1 MALKKNYFKGLQS
14 GVNNSPI
21 KMHHMQPGPIGVGT
35 RAIGNLFNKVFGNT
49 ALTEQQKKQLEAN
62 KKSVEEGKQFTSK
75 ELLNMDPKVITA
87 RQAAEMTPPQT
98 KDEYNERAYIRP
110 YDNRNEGGGILGT
123 GINLAYNNPKLLD
136 IAMKI
141 PGLNNYIVDQ
151 AKEQMKRSGG
161 GSSTD
166 IKQENPEVID
176 SRYEERIQEIKDQ
189 NQEVKDVI
197 ARGEK
202 ELYINNFGWSEE
214 DFKIK
219 ETPSKKEFLKDY
231 LPNYDGNQEL
241 DNHWSY
247 KQGGKTPNPL
257 DQFFTDKDLYQESKY
272 TPKSDYYDF
281 QKSYSVKGD
290 QFDKNLLSKDISSN
304 QAYDYLNSTAV
315 VADDNGNDNIVAAG
329 KLTNQQMMPY
339 VFETNMIE
347 NDYFRNAL
355 KKYEEKN
362 GVISEKE
369 REKLTAAYGGNKSNE
384 FLDQAF
390 NDLYAGKGGYLKKGL
405 GPNDDTYVEKQG
417 PMYGF
422 GEEEGQIK
430 GLMNTDYGRS
440 KVGFAMD
447 NKLPY
452 MSIGDSWDFQ
462 ATGKGGY
469 ADGWDGGG
477 YGGVSDQFKQAQLI
491 NQLAATDPAVNPF
504 KLYDRFYFT
513 PDKYRDYIPD
523 KDVKFMKEFYG
534 SDNYDN
540 QDNGVERKNNP
551 DWIKPLMDNE
561 VIVKGKKN
569 KKPLTE
575 AELDAKYPEL
585 AEDSPI
591 RMFKKNKPRK
601 NISKRNV
608 ILD

>member
-1 MALKKNYFKGLQS
+1 MALKKNFFKGLQG
-14 GVNNSPI
+14 GVNSSPI
-21 KMHHMQPGPIGVGT
+21 KMHHVSSGPVSFGPNIASNVLERVLG
-35 RAIGNLFNKVFGNT
+35 GNLT
-49 ALTEQQKKQLEAN
+49 DEEKKQLEEN
-62 KKSVEEGKQFTSK
+62 YNSDKQFTTE
-75 ELLNMDPKVITA
+75 ELLSMNPRTMSA
-87 RQAAEMTPPQT
+87 RNAATMTPPQT
-98 KDEYNERAYIRP
+98 KKEYNDRSYIRP
-110 YDNRNEGGGILGT
+110 YDNSNKDGGILGT

-136 IAMKI
+136 FAMKI
-141 PGLNNYIVDQ
+141 PGLNNYIIDQ
-151 AKEQMKRSGG
+151 AKEQMKLSGG

-166 IKQENPEVID
+166 LSKQNPKVVNNDYKVRIKEL
-176 SRYEERIQEIKDQ
+176 KDQ
-189 NQEVKDVI
+189 NEESKEII

-202 ELYINNFGWSEE
+202 EMYIRDFGWSEE

-219 ETPSKKEFLKDY
+219 EIPSKKEFLKEY
-231 LPNYDGNQEL
+231 YPQYDGNQEL

-247 KQGGKTPNPL
+247 KKDGKSASPI
-257 DQFFTDKDLYQESKY
+257 DQFFSNEDLYQESQY

-290 QFDKNLLSKDISSN
+290 QFDKNLLSKDISNN
-304 QAYDYLNSTAV
+304 QAYDYLNSTETV
-315 VADDNGNDNIVAAG
+315 LDESGNKNIVAAG
-329 KLTNQQMMPY
+329 QLTNQQMMPY

-355 KKYEEKN
+355 KKYEEEN
-362 GVISEKE
+362 GGISPEEKE
-369 REKLTAAYGGNKSNE
+369 RLKAAYGGNKSNE

-390 NDLYAGKGGYLKKGL
+390 NDLYAGKGGYLERGKNGES
-405 GPNDDTYVEKQG
+405 DTYITKPG
-417 PMYGF
+417 PMYGSA
-422 GEEEGQIK
+422 EEKGQVK

-452 MSIGDSWDFQ
+452 MSIDDSWDFQ

-469 ADGWDGGG
+469 SDGWDGGG
-477 YGGVSDQFKQAQLI
+477 YSGVSDQYKQAQLI
-491 NQLAATDPAVNPF
+491 NQLASISDEVNPF

-534 SDNYDN
+534 SNNYDN
-540 QDNGVERKNNP
+540 FSGLEKANNP
-551 DWIKPLMDNE
+551 DWIQPEMNDE
-561 VIVKGKKN
+561 VIINAKRGN
-569 KKPLTE
+569 KKKLSE
-575 AELDAKYPEL
+575 AELDAKYGKIGPL
-585 AEDSPI
+585 TN
-591 RMFKKNKPRK
+591 RNKKNKPRI

>member
-1 MALKKNYFKGLQS
+1 MALKKNFFKGLQG
-14 GVNNSPI
+14 GVNHSPI
-21 KMHHMQPGPIGVGT
+21 KMHHVPPGPLGFGANIASNVLE
-35 RAIGNLFNKVFGNT
+35 RVFGGS
-49 ALTEQQKKQLEAN
+49 LTDEEKKQLEEN
-62 KKSVEEGKQFTSK
+62 YNSDKQFTTE
-75 ELLNMDPKVITA
+75 ELLNMDPKIMSA
-87 RQAAEMTPPQT
+87 RNAATMTPPQT
-98 KDEYNERAYIRP
+98 KEEYNARSYIRP
-110 YDNRNEGGGILGT
+110 YDNSNKDGGILGA

-136 IAMKI
+136 FAMKI
-141 PGLNNYIVDQ
+141 PGLNNYIINQ
-151 AKEQMKRSGG
+151 AEEQMRLSGG

-166 IKQENPEVID
+166 LSQQLPGVIT
-176 SRYEERIQEIKDQ
+176 SNYKNRIDEIKLQ
-189 NQEVKDVI
+189 NEQTKDII

-202 ELYINNFGWSEE
+202 EMHIRDFGWTEE

-219 ETPSKKEFLKDY
+219 EIPSKKEFLKEY
-231 LPNYDGNQEL
+231 YPQYDGNQEL

-247 KQGGKTPNPL
+247 KKDGKSPSPI
-257 DQFFTDKDLYQESKY
+257 DQFFSNEGLYQESPY
-272 TPKSDYYDF
+272 TPQSDYYDF

-290 QFDKNLLSKDISSN
+290 QFDKNLLSKDISNN
-304 QAYDYLNSTAV
+304 QAYDYLTSTKTV
-315 VADDNGNDNIVAAG
+315 LDDSGNDNIVAAG
-329 KLTNQQMMPY
+329 ELTNQQMMPY
-339 VFETNMIE
+339 VFETNMVA

-355 KKYEEKN
+355 KKYEEEN
-362 GVISEKE
+362 GGISEEEEE
-369 REKLTAAYGGNKSNE
+369 RLKAAYGGNKSND

-390 NDLYAGKGGYLKKGL
+390 NDLYAGKGGYLERGENP
-405 GPNDDTYVEKQG
+405 GDSDTYVEKPG

-477 YGGVSDQFKQAQLI
+477 FGGVSDQYKQSQLI
-491 NQLAATDPAVNPF
+491 NQLATKSDKVNPF

-534 SDNYDN
+534 SNNYDN
-540 QDNGVERKNNP
+540 LSNGVEIGNNP
-551 DWIKPLMDNE
+551 DWIQPEMNDE
-561 VIVKGKKN
+561 VVINAKRGN
-569 KKPLTE
+569 KKKLSE
-575 AELDAKYPEL
+575 AELDKKYGKIAPL
-585 AEDSPI
+585 TN
-591 RMFKKNKPRK
+591 RNKKNKPRI